1 MQSEINAVFENF
13 HIPQPEA
20 TSTPPGCTKNNGS
33 STRSLSAVQSDN
45 NLLPAAEEEE
55 KAELRGT
62 PTTTAV
68 IMDNDSAAV
77 ARSSILPY
85 PRGADCREVADWANS
100 VMKECEELVI
110 DVIDSRPSSLLVA
123 TASSPSA
130 AACVPEEW
138 APAQATSRH
147 SYADHD
153 VERQSMTLMA
163 TRTPLSGAAAAENSD
178 ASLGDFRRSLAGPKP
193 DKLVR
198 LLFSLTITRYWH
210 SSLVISA
217 AALVVY

>member
-1 MQSEINAVFENF
+1 M
-13 HIPQPEA
+13 
-20 TSTPPGCTKNNGS
+20 
-33 STRSLSAVQSDN
+33 
-45 NLLPAAEEEE
+45 LPAAEEEE
-55 KAELRGT
+55 KVEP

-123 TASSPSA
+123 ASSPSV

-198 LLFSLTITRYWH
+198 LLFSLTITRYWYY
-210 SSLVISA
+210 SSVISA